1 MRFNSTAKAPFQ
13 LTARKKGYY
22 NPPMEG
28 HEENLRI
35 FRYGETVLAQKA
47 TEVSRVDQQ
56 LTDLIARMWP
66 TMLEA
71 RGIGLAAP
79 QIGESLR
86 LAIVD
91 LSEDLPKEGHLLLI
105 NPVILEQEGRAMGE
119 EGCLSLPEVYLKV
132 ERNTRIVVRYLD
144 LDGREFTRE
153 FRDFPARVIQH
164 ELDHLEGRV
173 IVDRV
178 SPLKRQL
185 ARKQIDKLKRDGRW

>member
-1 MRFNSTAKAPFQ
+1 
-13 LTARKKGYY
+13 
-22 NPPMEG
+22 
-28 HEENLRI
+28 
-35 FRYGETVLAQKA
+35 
-47 TEVSRVDQQ
+47 
-56 LTDLIARMWP
+56 
-66 TMLEA
+66 MLQA

-91 LSEDLPKEGHLLLI
+91 LSEDLPQEGRLLLI
-105 NPVILEQEGRAMGE
+105 NPVILEQEGQALGE

-132 ERNTRIVVRYLD
+132 ARSTRIVLRYQD
-144 LDGREFTRE
+144 LEGREFTRE

-185 ARKQIDKLKRDGRW
+185 ARKQIERLKRDGRW